1 MQLLTSLPP
10 AKTVPLLYELSKNPV
25 KMKQRSLLLV
35 AVLLATS
42 IAAFAESPPA
52 VKGHDAFIKSLREH
66 KGSDAPKKLG
76 VKNISKPRTLSP
88 VVSRF
93 KGWFID
99 ITEKAKPGKL
109 DGVNVVE
116 GISLASKARDTSSW
130 QFIETEKGY
139 LVRAAGGK
147 YKGWYIV
154 IDDSAKTRP
163 EGPTLTVTPALR
175 LAKRPT
181 ANSHWK
187 LTLAKLGL
195 VLEATSG
202 KYKGWFWDFGGGDP
216 SHREGDREVAVNVLL
231 AEKVVAGSYF
241 ALKPAK

>member
-1 MQLLTSLPP
+1 MLRSTH
-10 AKTVPLLYELSKNPV
+10 TVPLRLELEKQIV
-25 KMKQRSLLLV
+25 MKRILFLII
-35 AVLLATS
+35 AVLLATGS
-42 IAAFAESPPA
+42 NTYAENPTA
-52 VKGHDAFIKSLREH
+52 VEGHDAFIEGLREH
-66 KGSDAPKKLG
+66 KGNDAPKSLG
-76 VKNISKPRTLSP
+76 VKSMSKPRTLSP

-99 ITEKAKPGKL
+99 ITDKAKPGKL
-109 DGVNVVE
+109 DGVGVVE
-116 GISLASKARDTSSW
+116 GISLASKSRDTSAW
-130 QFIETEKGY
+130 QIVETKKGY
-139 LVRAAGGK
+139 LVRAAAGK

-154 IDDSAKTRP
+154 VDDSAKTRP

-216 SHREGDREVAVNVLL
+216 SHKEGDREVAVNVLL

-241 ALKPAK
+241 AVKPAK

>member
-1 MQLLTSLPP
+1 MLRSTH
-10 AKTVPLLYELSKNPV
+10 TVPLRLELEKQIV
-25 KMKQRSLLLV
+25 MKRIPFLII
-35 AVLLATS
+35 AVLLATGS
-42 IAAFAESPPA
+42 NTSAESPTA
-52 VKGHDAFIKSLREH
+52 VEGHDAFIEGLREH
-66 KGSDAPKKLG
+66 KGNDAPKSLG
-76 VKNISKPRTLSP
+76 VKSMSKPRTLSP

-99 ITEKAKPGKL
+99 ITDKAKPGKL
-109 DGVNVVE
+109 DGVGVVE
-116 GISLASKARDTSSW
+116 GISLASKSRDTSAW
-130 QFIETEKGY
+130 QIVETKKGY
-139 LVRAAGGK
+139 LVRAAAGK

-154 IDDSAKTRP
+154 VDDSAKTRP

-216 SHREGDREVAVNVLL
+216 SHKEGDREVAVNVLL

-241 ALKPAK
+241 AVKPAK

>member
-1 MQLLTSLPP
+1 MTMNRTLKFFIATLMTTG
-10 AKTVPLLYELSKNPV
+10 A
-25 KMKQRSLLLV
+25 
-35 AVLLATS
+35 AV
-42 IAAFAESPPA
+42 FAESPPA
-52 VKGHDAFIKSLREH
+52 VEGHDAFIKSLREI
-66 KGSDAPKKLG
+66 KG
-76 VKNISKPRTLSP
+76 NTSKPRTLSP

-99 ITEKAKPGKL
+99 ITDKAKPGKL
-109 DGVNVVE
+109 DGVGVIE
-116 GISLASKARDTSSW
+116 GISLASKSRDTSAW
-130 QFIETEKGY
+130 QFVETKKGY
-139 LVRAAGGK
+139 LVRAAAGK

-154 IDDSAKTRP
+154 VDDSAKTRP
-163 EGPTLTVTPALR
+163 EGPSLTVTPALR

-216 SHREGDREVAVNVLL
+216 SHKEGDREVAVNVLL

-241 ALKPAK
+241 AVKPGK

>member
-1 MQLLTSLPP
+1 MLRSTH
-10 AKTVPLLYELSKNPV
+10 TVPLRLELEKQIV
-25 KMKQRSLLLV
+25 MKRILFLII
-35 AVLLATS
+35 AVLLATGS
-42 IAAFAESPPA
+42 NTYAENPTA
-52 VKGHDAFIKSLREH
+52 VEGHDAFIERLREH
-66 KGSDAPKKLG
+66 KGNDAPKSLG
-76 VKNISKPRTLSP
+76 VKSMSKPRTLSP

-99 ITEKAKPGKL
+99 ITDKAKPGKL
-109 DGVNVVE
+109 DGVGVVE
-116 GISLASKARDTSSW
+116 GISLASKSRDTSAW
-130 QFIETEKGY
+130 QIVETKKGY
-139 LVRAAGGK
+139 LVRAAAGK

-154 IDDSAKTRP
+154 VDDSAKTRP

-216 SHREGDREVAVNVLL
+216 SHKEGDREVAVNVLL

-241 ALKPAK
+241 AVKPAK

>member
-1 MQLLTSLPP
+1 
-10 AKTVPLLYELSKNPV
+10 
-25 KMKQRSLLLV
+25 MKRILFF
-35 AVLLATS
+35 LATALL
-42 IAAFAESPPA
+42 IAGPNSFAESPPA
-52 VKGHDAFIKSLREH
+52 VDGHDAFIKSLRER
-66 KGSDAPKKLG
+66 KGSDAPKDKG
-76 VKNISKPRTLSP
+76 VKSMSKPRTLSP

-99 ITEKAKPGKL
+99 ITDKAKPRKL
-109 DGVNVVE
+109 DGVGVVE
-116 GISLASKARDTSSW
+116 GISLASKSRDTSAW
-130 QFIETEKGY
+130 QFVETKKGY
-139 LVRAAGGK
+139 LVRAAAGK

-154 IDDSAKTRP
+154 VDDSAKTRS

-216 SHREGDREVAVNVLL
+216 SYKEGDREVAVNVIL

-241 ALKPAK
+241 AVKPAK

>member
-1 MQLLTSLPP
+1 MLRSTH
-10 AKTVPLLYELSKNPV
+10 TVPLRLELEKQIV
-25 KMKQRSLLLV
+25 MKRIPFLII
-35 AVLLATS
+35 AVLLATGS
-42 IAAFAESPPA
+42 NTSAESPTA
-52 VKGHDAFIKSLREH
+52 VEGHDAFIEGLREH
-66 KGSDAPKKLG
+66 KGNDAPKSLG
-76 VKNISKPRTLSP
+76 VKSMSKPRTLSP

-99 ITEKAKPGKL
+99 ITDKAKPGKL
-109 DGVNVVE
+109 DGVGVIE
-116 GISLASKARDTSSW
+116 GISLASKSRDTSAW
-130 QFIETEKGY
+130 QFVETKKGY
-139 LVRAAGGK
+139 LVRAAAGK

-154 IDDSAKTRP
+154 VDDSAKTRP

-216 SHREGDREVAVNVLL
+216 SHKEGDREVSINVLL

-241 ALKPAK
+241 AVKPAK